1 MDQSQ
6 VTYSDWAN
14 HIVNTYLRVDYKC
27 AVLLTNDIQSGKW
40 LKSQC
45 DKNQTVICEK
55 AKGNV
60 NVNSESLLNI

>member
-1 MDQSQ
+1 M
-6 VTYSDWAN
+6 TYSDWAN
-14 HIVNTYLRVDYKC
+14 HKVNTYLRVDYKC

-45 DKNQTVICEK
+45 DRNQTVICEK

-60 NVNSESLLNI
+60 NSESLLNI